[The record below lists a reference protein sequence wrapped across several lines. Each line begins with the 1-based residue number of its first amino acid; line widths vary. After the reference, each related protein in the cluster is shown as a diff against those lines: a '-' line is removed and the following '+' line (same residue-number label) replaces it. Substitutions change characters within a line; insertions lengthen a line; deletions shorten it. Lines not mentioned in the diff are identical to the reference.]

1 MKLKLMHVAAL
12 ALLPGIAQAQSL
24 QAGDPAGIAA
34 VVQDMGYR
42 ASIETDGEGDPI
54 IHSSA
59 AGVNFSIVFYD
70 CTENRDCE
78 SIQFSAGFDLST
90 PTTAATMN
98 EWNRQKRYASAWIDD
113 EGDPYLQYDVTMGG
127 GGLSVDNF
135 KTALD
140 LWEDLLGDFQKHIDW

>member
-1 MKLKLMHVAAL
+1 
-12 ALLPGIAQAQSL
+12 
-24 QAGDPAGIAA
+24 
-34 VVQDMGYR
+34 MGYR